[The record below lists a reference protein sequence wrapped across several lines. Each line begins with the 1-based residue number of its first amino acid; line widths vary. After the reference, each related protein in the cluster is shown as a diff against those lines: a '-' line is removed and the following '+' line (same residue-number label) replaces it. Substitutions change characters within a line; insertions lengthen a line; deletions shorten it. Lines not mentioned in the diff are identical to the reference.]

1 MRTIIRIA
9 LAAALATSAW
19 HPADAFQAPELLIVR
34 SDFEGAD
41 AARARIRLQRN
52 VGDLLDIVRRR
63 GVTVPFT
70 VRAVPEAV
78 LEDNARS
85 LWKNN
90 TVAVIWGEV
99 SPDGSLISSDSSI
112 YIGPFQ
118 NPMQFNQFNNVPSHI
133 QRGNDVDP
141 SELRIYVIIIGYA
154 LLLRVWARDNSD
166 AVAMADVL
174 LERLGPEFGGRY
186 RTAQCLQNLRL
197 AIARVR
203 AKAARD
209 QAPLPTDINRQRLAD
224 TGCAR
229 AR

>member
-1 MRTIIRIA
+1 VRAIILTA
-9 LAAALATSAW
+9 LAAALAASAW
-19 HPADAFQAPELLIVR
+19 HRTDAFEAPVLLIVR
-34 SDFEGAD
+34 SDFEGTE
-41 AARARIRLQRN
+41 AARARARLQRN
-52 VGDLLDIVRRR
+52 VGDLLDTIRRR
-63 GVTVPFT
+63 GVAVPFN
-70 VRAVPEAV
+70 VRAVQEAD

-85 LWKNN
+85 GWKPD
-90 TVAVIWGEV
+90 TIAVIWGNV
-99 SPDGSLISSDSSI
+99 NPDGSLISSESTI

-133 QRGNDVDP
+133 QRGVNVDP

-174 LERLGPEFGGRY
+174 LERLRPEFGGRY
-186 RTAQCLQNLRL
+186 RTAACLQNLQL
-197 AIARVR
+197 AIGRVR
-203 AKAARD
+203 AKAVLNQVPLAR
-209 QAPLPTDINRQRLAD
+209 DINRQRLAD

>member
-1 MRTIIRIA
+1 MRTIIRTA
-9 LAAALATSAW
+9 LAAALAASAW
-19 HPADAFQAPELLIVR
+19 HPAEALQAPELLIVR

-41 AARARIRLQRN
+41 AMRARSRLQRN
-52 VGDLLDIVRRR
+52 VGELLDIIRRR

-70 VRAVPEAV
+70 VRAVSEAV
-78 LEDNARS
+78 LEDNAPGH
-85 LWKNN
+85 WKND
-90 TVAVIWGEV
+90 TIAVIWGNV
-99 SPDGSLISSDSSI
+99 NPDGSLISSESTI

-133 QRGNDVDP
+133 QRGNNVDP

-154 LLLRVWARDNSD
+154 LLLRVWTRDNSD
-166 AVAMADVL
+166 AVTMADVL
-174 LERLGPEFGGRY
+174 LERLRPEFGGRY

-197 AIARVR
+197 AIDRVR
-203 AKAARD
+203 AKALRD
-209 QAPLPTDINRQRLAD
+209 QAPLARDINRQRLAD